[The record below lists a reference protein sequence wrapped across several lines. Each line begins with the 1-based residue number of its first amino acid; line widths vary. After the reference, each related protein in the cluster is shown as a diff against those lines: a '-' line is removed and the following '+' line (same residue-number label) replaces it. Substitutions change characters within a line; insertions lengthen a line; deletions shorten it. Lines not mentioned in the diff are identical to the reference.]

1 MRKNASFIHKGHK
14 GLRHIVFNLQF
25 PKILRLPDLKS
36 AAVFLVDARIK
47 RKPVLDRSFRVL
59 YDRCT
64 KISFFDIFF
73 SVLLRHDVL
82 KHDFQD
88 DDVS

>member
-1 MRKNASFIHKGHK
+1 MQHF
-14 GLRHIVFNLQF
+14 
-25 PKILRLPDLKS
+25 
-36 AAVFLVDARIK
+36 FLVDARIK

-59 YDRCT
+59 YDKGCT
-64 KISFFDIFF
+64 KMSFFDIFF

-88 DDVS
+88 DDV